1 MNYLTEVYT
10 LHNGIKIPKIAFG
23 TWQISND
30 EAYQATL
37 DAIEVGYRHID
48 TAKSYHNEDAVGR
61 AIKDSGIDREDLFV
75 VSKLRAPTLGYDET
89 ILAFNLQLK
98 ELGLDYMDL
107 YLIHAPW
114 AWDQRGHSRTKE
126 NIQAWKAMEQ
136 LLKEGKI
143 RSIGVSNF
151 DVNDLKAIIEQCEI
165 IPMVNQIRFSVG
177 FTQDEIVQ
185 YCQANNILIEAYSPL
200 GTGSVF
206 QNEELQAL
214 ALRNKVTVAQLCI
227 KYCLEKETL
236 PLPKTRSKDRMI
248 ENASLDFEL
257 SDNDMKMLDSIKE
270 IERL

>member
-61 AIKDSGIDREDLFV
+61 AIKDSGIKREELFV
-75 VSKLRAPTLGYDET
+75 VSKLRAPALGYDET
-89 ILAFNLQLK
+89 IQAFNIQLK
-98 ELGLDYMDL
+98 ELGLEYMDL

-114 AWDQRGHSRTKE
+114 AWDQRGQSRTNE

-136 LLKEGKI
+136 LYKNGKI

-151 DVNDLKAIIEQCEI
+151 NVNDLQAIIDSCEI
-165 IPMVNQIRFSVG
+165 TPMVNQIRFSVG
-177 FTQDEIVQ
+177 FTQEEIVRF
-185 YCQANNILIEAYSPL
+185 CQSNNILVEAYSPL

-206 QNEELQAL
+206 QNEELQAI
-214 ALRNKVTVAQLCI
+214 ALRNNVSVAQLCI
-227 KYCLEKETL
+227 KYCIEKGTL
-236 PLPKTRSKDRMI
+236 PLPKTRSKERMV
-248 ENASLDFEL
+248 ENASLEFKL
-257 SDNDMKMLDSIKE
+257 SDKDITVLDSIKE

>member
-10 LHNGIKIPKIAFG
+10 LHNGIKIPSIAFG

-30 EAYQATL
+30 EAYQTTL
-37 DAIEVGYRHID
+37 DAIKVGYRHID

-61 AIKDSGIDREDLFV
+61 AIKDSGVKREDLFV
-75 VSKLRAPTLGYDET
+75 VSKLRAPALGYDET
-89 ILAFNLQLK
+89 IQAFNIQLK

-114 AWDQRGHSRTKE
+114 AWDQRGQSRTEE
-126 NIQAWKAMEQ
+126 NIQAWKAMEH

-143 RSIGVSNF
+143 LSIGVSNF
-151 DVNDLKAIIEQCEI
+151 NVDDLQAIIDHCEI
-165 IPMVNQIRFSVG
+165 VPMVNQIRFSVG

-185 YCQANNILIEAYSPL
+185 FCQSNAILIEAYSPL

-206 QNEELQAL
+206 QNEELQAI
-214 ALRNKVTVAQLCI
+214 ALRNNVSVAQLCI
-227 KYCLEKETL
+227 KYCLEKGTL
-236 PLPKTRSKDRMI
+236 PLPKTRNKERMI
-248 ENASLDFEL
+248 ENASLGFTL
-257 SDNDMKMLDSIKE
+257 SNDDMKILDHIKE